1 MRHINSL
8 PMLNMGGLT
17 LLFCLLLSVLADKA
31 AATDVVNQAI
41 DLQGH
46 RGARGLLPENTI
58 PGFQRALELGVT
70 TLEMDVVINAE
81 GHVVLSHEPWMSAK
95 ICAHPDGRK
104 VTEKEE
110 KSLRIYAMSDEQV
123 AGFDCGSRGHPDF
136 PRQQAM
142 PLAKPLL
149 SEVLQAVA
157 SPSSASPSFAAPRT
171 SVRFNIEI
179 KSRPDGDGVFHPE
192 VGEFSQ
198 ILYRVL
204 KEYGVLDRTTVQSFD
219 PRALE
224 AMHRIDPELS
234 IALLI
239 SDSHDLGQN
248 LALLSF
254 VPEIY
259 SPDYKLVNERLIRAA
274 HARNI
279 QVIPWTVNNADTMRE
294 LLSWGVDGLITD
306 YPDLAVEVLLES
318 ETQAKPNK

>member
-1 MRHINSL
+1 MRHINSH
-8 PMLNMGGLT
+8 PVLNMGGLT
-17 LLFCLLLSVLADKA
+17 LLFCLLLSALADKA

-123 AGFDCGSRGHPDF
+123 AGFNCGSRGHPDF

-157 SPSSASPSFAAPRT
+157 RSSSDSGRT

-179 KSRPDGDGVFHPE
+179 KSRPEGDKVFHPE

-198 ILYRVL
+198 ILYGVL
-204 KEYGVLDRTTVQSFD
+204 KEYGVLERTTVQSFD

-224 AMHRIDPELS
+224 AMHSIDPELS

-239 SDSHDLGQN
+239 RDSHDLGQN

-259 SPDYKLVNERLIRAA
+259 SPDYKLVDKRLIRAA

-294 LLSWGVDGLITD
+294 LLSWGADGLITD
-306 YPDLAVEVLLES
+306 YPDLAIEVLSES
-318 ETQAKPNK
+318 EIQAKPDK

>member
-1 MRHINSL
+1 MRHINSH
-8 PMLNMGGLT
+8 PVLNMGGLT
-17 LLFCLLLSVLADKA
+17 LLFCLLLSALADKA

-81 GHVVLSHEPWMSAK
+81 DHVVLSHEPWMSAK
-95 ICAHPDGRK
+95 ICAHSDGRK

-123 AGFDCGSRGHPDF
+123 AKFDCGSRGHPGF
-136 PRQQAM
+136 SRQQAM

-157 SPSSASPSFAAPRT
+157 SPSSASPSPALVQT

-179 KSRPDGDGVFHPE
+179 KSRPEGDRVFHPE

-198 ILYRVL
+198 ILYGVL
-204 KEYGVLDRTTVQSFD
+204 KEYGVLERTTVQSFD

-224 AMHRIDPELS
+224 AMHSIDPELS

-239 SDSHDLGQN
+239 SDSHDLEQN

-254 VPEIY
+254 VPAIY
-259 SPDYKLVNERLIRAA
+259 SPDYKLVDKRLIRAA
-274 HARNI
+274 HAQNI

-306 YPDLAVEVLLES
+306 YPDLAIEVLTES
-318 ETQAKPNK
+318 ETQIKPN

>member
-1 MRHINSL
+1 MRHINSH
-8 PMLNMGGLT
+8 PVLNMGGLT
-17 LLFCLLLSVLADKA
+17 LLFCLLLSALADKA

-157 SPSSASPSFAAPRT
+157 RSSSDSGRT

-179 KSRPDGDGVFHPE
+179 KSRPEGDKVFHPE

-198 ILYRVL
+198 ILYGVL
-204 KEYGVLDRTTVQSFD
+204 KEYGVLERTTVQSFD

-224 AMHRIDPELS
+224 AMHSIDPELS

-239 SDSHDLGQN
+239 RDSHDLGQN

-259 SPDYKLVNERLIRAA
+259 SPDYKLVDKRLIRAA

-294 LLSWGVDGLITD
+294 LLSWGADGLITD
-306 YPDLAVEVLLES
+306 YPDLAIEVLSES
-318 ETQAKPNK
+318 EIQAKPDK